1 MPWIH
6 LILGGCFEVGFTTSL
21 RYLDGFKNL
30 PAIAAF
36 LICVA
41 MSLLFLEIASASIP
55 LGTAY
60 AVWTG
65 MGAVGTVLIGMV
77 WFREPATI
85 IRGLLILGIICC
97 AIGLKM
103 TAGKSAT
110 TSNPEVARVPVS
122 GR

>member
-1 MPWIH
+1 M
-6 LILGGCFEVGFTTSL
+6 FEVGFTTSL
-21 RYLDGFKNL
+21 RFLDGFKSL

-65 MGAVGTVLIGMV
+65 MGAVGTVLIGMI

-85 IRGLLILGIICC
+85 IRGL
-97 AIGLKM
+97 M
-103 TAGKSAT
+103 TAARTAT